1 MQVQIQVEANANLLD
16 ILSNDNFMQYE
27 VYCCTCCIGLNKSFE
42 LEHCSPGWAGLS
54 APEFMSRLSKA
65 FLIGGPGLEVQHR
78 HPPTSLHRSSVG
90 AS

>member
-42 LEHCSPGWAGLS
+42 LEHCSPG
-54 APEFMSRLSKA
+54 
-65 FLIGGPGLEVQHR
+65 
-78 HPPTSLHRSSVG
+78 
-90 AS
+90 